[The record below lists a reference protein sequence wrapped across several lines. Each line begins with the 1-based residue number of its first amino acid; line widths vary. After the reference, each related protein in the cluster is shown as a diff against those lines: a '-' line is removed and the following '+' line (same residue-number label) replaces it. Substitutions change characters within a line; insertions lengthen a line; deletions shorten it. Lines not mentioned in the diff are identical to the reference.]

1 MFDNSIFGLRKLP
14 MKAKKTGTLSVD
26 EAIIQNIEEVE
37 QQKEL
42 KLINLISEIIVN
54 ATLRELNE
62 TSDQVSEI

>member
-1 MFDNSIFGLRKLP
+1 